1 MTFIKTTEQT
11 SKYEH
16 LEKMSVQELLFNIN
30 QEDKTVPFAV
40 EKALP
45 QISLLVAQIVA
56 KMQLG
61 GRLFYIGAGTS
72 GRLGIVDA
80 SECPPTFGVPFDL
93 VNGIIAGGD
102 KAIRRAVENA
112 EDNPKQAWIDLQ
124 EHSISENDLIFR
136 IMTFDH
142 IPLHPERK
150 KTVKT
155 VADAHAKVNFPPF
168 QHWKFNDIKE
178 LVCVGKSHWDGDLDT
193 GRFSTSKGQ
202 MSNLLGKMLMK
213 LAERYS
219 SRSNVRGYT
228 YVDEMRGQA
237 VLQLTQV
244 ALQFDESKSSNPFSF
259 YTQCCTNAFLRV
271 INIEKRNREIR
282 VDILEI
288 AGLNPSHTRMNS
300 DTYGEK
306 MNDGYTWIDV
316 D

>member
-1 MTFIKTTEQT
+1 
-11 SKYEH
+11 
-16 LEKMSVQELLFNIN
+16 
-30 QEDKTVPFAV
+30 
-40 EKALP
+40 
-45 QISLLVAQIVA
+45 
-56 KMQLG
+56 
-61 GRLFYIGAGTS
+61 
-72 GRLGIVDA
+72 
-80 SECPPTFGVPFDL
+80 
-93 VNGIIAGGD
+93 
-102 KAIRRAVENA
+102 
-112 EDNPKQAWIDLQ
+112 
-124 EHSISENDLIFR
+124 
-136 IMTFDH
+136 
-142 IPLHPERK
+142 
-150 KTVKT
+150 
-155 VADAHAKVNFPPF
+155 
-168 QHWKFNDIKE
+168 
-178 LVCVGKSHWDGDLDT
+178 
-193 GRFSTSKGQ
+193 

-282 VDILEI
+282 DDILES

-300 DTYGEK
+300 DTYGER

>member
-1 MTFIKTTEQT
+1 MADHVVPKA
-11 SKYEH
+11 KY
-16 LEKMSVQELLFNIN
+16 LTNKELLKAIHASKNTFCSYTQPEFGFYDCIVTDIGEIN
-30 QEDKTVPFAV
+30 EDTINDAKQSRATRLSRASH
-40 EKALP
+40 EKA
-45 QISLLVAQIVA
+45 
-56 KMQLG
+56 QLE
-61 GRLFYIGAGTS
+61 AGKK
-72 GRLGIVDA
+72 IPAIEFEVDYTTI
-80 SECPPTFGVPFDL
+80 C
-93 VNGIIAGGD
+93 
-102 KAIRRAVENA
+102 
-112 EDNPKQAWIDLQ
+112 
-124 EHSISENDLIFR
+124 ENDLVFR

-142 IPLHPERK
+142 IPLQPDRK

-155 VADAHAKVNFPPF
+155 VADARAKVNFPPF
-168 QHWKFNDIKE
+168 QHWKFNENKE
-178 LVCVGKSHWDGDLDT
+178 LVCVGKSHWDGDVDT
-193 GRFSTSKGQ
+193 GHFSITKGQ

-282 VDILEI
+282 DDILES

-300 DTYGEK
+300 DTYGER

>member
-1 MTFIKTTEQT
+1 MQSYGESLMADHVVPKA
-11 SKYEH
+11 KY
-16 LEKMSVQELLFNIN
+16 LTNKELL
-30 QEDKTVPFAV
+30 
-40 EKALP
+40 
-45 QISLLVAQIVA
+45 
-56 KMQLG
+56 
-61 GRLFYIGAGTS
+61 
-72 GRLGIVDA
+72 
-80 SECPPTFGVPFDL
+80 
-93 VNGIIAGGD
+93 
-102 KAIRRAVENA
+102 KAIHASKNTFCSYSKPEYGFYDCIVTDIGEINEDTINDAKQSRATRLSRASHETA
-112 EDNPKQAWIDLQ
+112 QLEAGKKIPAIEFEIDY
-124 EHSISENDLIFR
+124 HSISENDLIFR

-282 VDILEI
+282 DDILEI

>member
-1 MTFIKTTEQT
+1 MQSYGESLMADHVVPKA
-11 SKYEH
+11 KY
-16 LEKMSVQELLFNIN
+16 LTNKELL
-30 QEDKTVPFAV
+30 
-40 EKALP
+40 
-45 QISLLVAQIVA
+45 
-56 KMQLG
+56 
-61 GRLFYIGAGTS
+61 
-72 GRLGIVDA
+72 
-80 SECPPTFGVPFDL
+80 
-93 VNGIIAGGD
+93 
-102 KAIRRAVENA
+102 KAIHASKNTFCSYSKPEYGFYDCIVTDIGEINEDTINDAKQSRATRLSRAAHETA
-112 EDNPKQAWIDLQ
+112 QLEAGKKIPAIEFEIDY
-124 EHSISENDLIFR
+124 HSISENDLIFR

-282 VDILEI
+282 DDILEI

>member
-1 MTFIKTTEQT
+1 MADHVVPKA
-11 SKYEH
+11 KY
-16 LEKMSVQELLFNIN
+16 LTNKELLKAIHASKNTFCSYTQPEFGFYDCIVTDIGEIN
-30 QEDKTVPFAV
+30 EDTINDAKQSRATRLSRAAH
-40 EKALP
+40 EKA
-45 QISLLVAQIVA
+45 
-56 KMQLG
+56 QLE
-61 GRLFYIGAGTS
+61 AGKK
-72 GRLGIVDA
+72 IPAIEFEVDY
-80 SECPPTFGVPFDL
+80 PT
-93 VNGIIAGGD
+93 IC
-102 KAIRRAVENA
+102 
-112 EDNPKQAWIDLQ
+112 
-124 EHSISENDLIFR
+124 ENDLVFR

-142 IPLHPERK
+142 IPLQPDRK

-155 VADAHAKVNFPPF
+155 VADGRAKVNFPPF
-168 QHWKFNDIKE
+168 QHWKFNENKE
-178 LVCVGKSHWDGDLDT
+178 LVCVGKSHWDGDVDT
-193 GRFSTSKGQ
+193 GHFSITKGQ

-228 YVDEMRGQA
+228 YNDEMRGQA

-282 VDILEI
+282 DDILES

-300 DTYGEK
+300 DTYGER

>member
-1 MTFIKTTEQT
+1 MSEHVVPKA
-11 SKYEH
+11 KY
-16 LEKMSVQELLFNIN
+16 LTNKELLKAIHASKNTFCSYTKPEYGFYDCIVTDIDEIN
-30 QEDKTVPFAV
+30 EDTINDAKQSRATRLSRAAH
-40 EKALP
+40 EKA
-45 QISLLVAQIVA
+45 
-56 KMQLG
+56 QLE
-61 GRLFYIGAGTS
+61 AGKK
-72 GRLGIVDA
+72 IPAIEFEVDYH
-80 SECPPTFGVPFDL
+80 T
-93 VNGIIAGGD
+93 
-102 KAIRRAVENA
+102 
-112 EDNPKQAWIDLQ
+112 
-124 EHSISENDLIFR
+124 ISENDLVFR

-142 IPLHPERK
+142 IPLQPDRK

-155 VADAHAKVNFPPF
+155 VADARARVNFPPF
-168 QHWKFNDIKE
+168 QHWKFNENKE
-178 LVCVGKSHWDGDLDT
+178 LVCVGKSHWDGDVDAGT
-193 GRFSTSKGQ
+193 FSITKGK

-282 VDILEI
+282 DDILES

-300 DTYGEK
+300 DTYGER
-306 MNDGYTWIDV
+306 MNDGYTWVDV

>member
-1 MTFIKTTEQT
+1 MQSYGESLMADHVVPKA
-11 SKYEH
+11 KY
-16 LEKMSVQELLFNIN
+16 LTNKELL
-30 QEDKTVPFAV
+30 
-40 EKALP
+40 
-45 QISLLVAQIVA
+45 
-56 KMQLG
+56 
-61 GRLFYIGAGTS
+61 
-72 GRLGIVDA
+72 
-80 SECPPTFGVPFDL
+80 
-93 VNGIIAGGD
+93 
-102 KAIRRAVENA
+102 KAIHASKNTFCSYSKPEYGFYDCIVTDIGEINEDTINDAKQSRATRLSRAAHETA
-112 EDNPKQAWIDLQ
+112 QLEAGKKIPAIEFEIDY
-124 EHSISENDLIFR
+124 HSISENDLIFR

-237 VLQLTQV
+237 ILQLTQV

-282 VDILEI
+282 DDILEI